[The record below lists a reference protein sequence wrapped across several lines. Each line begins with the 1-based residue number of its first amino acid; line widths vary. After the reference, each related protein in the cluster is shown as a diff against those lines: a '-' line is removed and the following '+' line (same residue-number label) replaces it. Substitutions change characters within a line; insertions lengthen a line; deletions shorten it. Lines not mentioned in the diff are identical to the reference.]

1 MVMKLKKELVLG
13 SQSPRRAQF
22 LKDLGL
28 SFTTLPLDLDETA
41 PALLSPADTATF
53 VSELKAEALL
63 PLLQKGQIG
72 LTSDT
77 EVWQNGRRFGKA
89 SDAAAAKEMLE
100 ALSGTA
106 HKVHSSLTLIDP
118 DKVMPMSSV
127 VSTVVVHFH
136 TIPHWAIDHYIE
148 AYTPFDKA
156 GAYGIQEWIGQAYIK
171 SIEGN
176 YNSVV
181 GLDTAALI
189 HMLEPYLMQVE

>member
-1 MVMKLKKELVLG
+1 MELTKELVLG

-28 SFTTLPLDLDETA
+28 AFTALPLDLDETA
-41 PALLSPADTATF
+41 PAHLSPAETATF

-77 EVWQNGRRFGKA
+77 EVWQGRRRFGKA
-89 SDAAAAKEMLE
+89 PDVATAKEMLE
-100 ALSGTA
+100 ALSGTT
-106 HKVHSSLTLIDP
+106 HEVHSSMTVIDP
-118 DKVMPMSSV
+118 ENLVPMRSV

-136 TIPHWAIDHYIE
+136 PIPHWAIDHYIE
-148 AYTPFDKA
+148 ACKPFDKA

-171 SIEGN
+171 RIEGN

-181 GLDTAALI
+181 GLDTAALV
-189 HMLEPYLMQVE
+189 HMLEPYFQ

>member
-1 MVMKLKKELVLG
+1 MELKKELVLG

-28 SFTTLPLDLDETA
+28 NFTALPLDLDETA
-41 PALLSPADTATF
+41 PAYLSPAETATF

-63 PLLQKGQIG
+63 PLLQRGQIG

-77 EVWQNGRRFGKA
+77 EVWQGGRRFGKA
-89 SDAAAAKEMLE
+89 ADAAAAKEMLE
-100 ALSGTA
+100 ALSGAT
-106 HKVHSSLTLIDP
+106 HEVHSSMTLIDP
-118 DKVMPMSSV
+118 ENLMPMSTV

-136 TIPHWAIDHYIE
+136 PIPQWAMDHYIE
-148 AYTPFDKA
+148 TYKPFDKA

-171 SIEGN
+171 RIEGN

-181 GLDTAALI
+181 GLDTAALV
-189 HMLEPYLMQVE
+189 HMLEPYFQ

>member
-1 MVMKLKKELVLG
+1 MELTKELVLG

-28 SFTTLPLDLDETA
+28 AFTALPLDLDETA
-41 PALLSPADTATF
+41 PAHLSPAETATF

-63 PLLQKGQIG
+63 PLLQKEQIG

-77 EVWQNGRRFGKA
+77 EVWQGRRRFGKA
-89 SDAAAAKEMLE
+89 PDVATAKEMLE
-100 ALSGTA
+100 ALSGTT
-106 HKVHSSLTLIDP
+106 HEVHSSMTVIDP
-118 DKVMPMSSV
+118 ENLVPMRSV

-136 TIPHWAIDHYIE
+136 PIPLWAIDHYIE
-148 AYTPFDKA
+148 AYKPFDKA

-171 SIEGN
+171 RIEGN

-181 GLDTAALI
+181 GLDTSALVN
-189 HMLEPYLMQVE
+189 MLEPYFQ